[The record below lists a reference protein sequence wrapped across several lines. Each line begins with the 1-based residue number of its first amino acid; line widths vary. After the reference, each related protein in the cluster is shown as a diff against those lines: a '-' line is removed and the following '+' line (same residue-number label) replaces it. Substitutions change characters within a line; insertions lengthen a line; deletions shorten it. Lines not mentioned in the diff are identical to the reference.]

1 MSNRRKKSSTPSTA
15 EPAQV
20 IRKSISEQ
28 APAGRPSPAG
38 AWIDRYRHNGG
49 LRQYVVYL
57 AFALILA
64 TFSIILYDDG
74 FLRSSNLLDI
84 GRQAAPIAV
93 MAVGMAFALAAGEI
107 DLSVG
112 SVVALSSLVAA
123 DVVGSHGF
131 LAGALAALG
140 VSALVGLVN
149 GLIAVKVRIPSFLVT
164 LGMLGIVS
172 GIARNWNDLQSLP
185 IRNDR
190 FKELFGAGGLGP
202 VSSLLIWLIIVGAI
216 GHIALHHLRWG
227 RHVLST
233 GADRGAANAVGINT
247 SRVKISALVAS
258 ATAAGFA
265 GILLASRLSVGRHNL
280 GEDYLLTVI
289 AAVVIGGTNLF
300 GGRASIIGAI
310 TGALIMTMLNKGL
323 ILMGLEV
330 ADQIIARGVI
340 IILAVALSMREAKES

>member
-1 MSNRRKKSSTPSTA
+1 M
-15 EPAQV
+15 
-20 IRKSISEQ
+20 IRKSISKQ
-28 APAGRPSPAG
+28 APTGFPSPVG
-38 AWIDRYRHNGG
+38 AWIDRYRHDGG

-64 TFSIILYDDG
+64 TFSILLHDDG
-74 FLRSSNLLDI
+74 FLSSSNLLNI

-123 DVVGSHGF
+123 ELVGNYGF

-140 VSALVGLVN
+140 ASALVGMVN
-149 GLIAVKVRIPSFLVT
+149 GLISVKVRIPSFLVT
-164 LGMLGIVS
+164 LGMLGIIS

-190 FKELFGAGGLGP
+190 FSGIFGAGGLGP
-202 VSSLLIWLIIVGAI
+202 ASSLLIWIVIVGAL
-216 GHIALHHLRWG
+216 GHFALHHLRWG

-233 GADRGAANAVGINT
+233 GADRDAANAVGINT
-247 SRVKISALVAS
+247 ARVKISALVVS

-265 GILLASRLSVGRHNL
+265 GILLAGRLSIGRHDL

-300 GGRASIIGAI
+300 GGRASILGAV
-310 TGALIMTMLNKGL
+310 TGALIMAMLNNGL

-330 ADQIIARGVI
+330 ADQLIARGVI
-340 IILAVALSMREAKES
+340 IILAVALSMREAKEA

>member
-1 MSNRRKKSSTPSTA
+1 M
-15 EPAQV
+15 
-20 IRKSISEQ
+20 IRKSISKQ
-28 APAGRPSPAG
+28 APTGLPSPVG
-38 AWIDRYRHNGG
+38 AWVDRYRHDGG

-57 AFALILA
+57 AFALILG
-64 TFSIILYDDG
+64 TFSILLHDDG
-74 FLRSSNLLDI
+74 FLSSSNLLNI

-123 DVVGSHGF
+123 ELVGNYGF

-140 VSALVGLVN
+140 AAALVGMVN
-149 GLIAVKVRIPSFLVT
+149 GLISVKVRIPSFLVT
-164 LGMLGIVS
+164 LGMLGIIS

-190 FKELFGAGGLGP
+190 FSGIFGAGGLGP
-202 VSSLLIWLIIVGAI
+202 VSSLLIWIVVVGVL

-233 GADRGAANAVGINT
+233 GADRDAANAVGINT
-247 SRVKISALVAS
+247 ARVKISALVVS

-265 GILLASRLSVGRHNL
+265 GILLAGRLSIGRHDL

-300 GGRASIIGAI
+300 GGRASILGAV
-310 TGALIMTMLNKGL
+310 TGALIMAMLNNGL

-330 ADQIIARGVI
+330 ADQLIARGVI
-340 IILAVALSMREAKES
+340 IILAVALSMREAKEV

>member
-1 MSNRRKKSSTPSTA
+1 
-15 EPAQV
+15 V
-20 IRKSISEQ
+20 IRKSISEK
-28 APAGRPSPAG
+28 ASADLPSPVEAL
-38 AWIDRYRHNGG
+38 IDRYRHNGG

-57 AFALILA
+57 AFVLILA
-64 TFSIILYDDG
+64 TFSVILHDDG
-74 FLRSSNLLDI
+74 FLSSSNLLNI

-123 DVVGSHGF
+123 EIVGNHGF
-131 LAGALAALG
+131 LAGTLAALG
-140 VSALVGLVN
+140 ASALMGLVN
-149 GLIAVKVRIPSFLVT
+149 GLITVKVRIPSFLVT
-164 LGMLGIVS
+164 LGMLGIIS
-172 GIARNWNDLQSLP
+172 GIARNWNDLRSLP

-190 FKELFGAGGLGP
+190 FSGIFGAGGLGP
-202 VSSLLIWLIIVGAI
+202 VSSLLIWTIVVGAL

-233 GADRGAANAVGINT
+233 GADRDAANAVGINT
-247 SRVKISALVAS
+247 ARVRISALVVS
-258 ATAAGFA
+258 AAAAGFA
-265 GILLASRLSVGRHNL
+265 GVLLAGRLSIGRHDL

-300 GGRASIIGAI
+300 GGRASILGAV
-310 TGALIMTMLNKGL
+310 TGALIMAMLNNGL

-330 ADQIIARGVI
+330 ADQLIARGVI
-340 IILAVALSMREAKES
+340 IILAVALSMREAKEG

>member
-1 MSNRRKKSSTPSTA
+1 MT
-15 EPAQV
+15 
-20 IRKSISEQ
+20 RKSISKQ
-28 APAGRPSPAG
+28 ASAGLPSPVE
-38 AWIDRYRHNGG
+38 AWIDRYRHDGG

-64 TFSIILYDDG
+64 TFSIILHDDG
-74 FLRSSNLLDI
+74 FLSSSNLLNI

-123 DVVGSHGF
+123 EIVGNHGF

-140 VSALVGLVN
+140 ASALVGIVN
-149 GLIAVKVRIPSFLVT
+149 GLITVKVRIPSFLVT
-164 LGMLGIVS
+164 LGMLGIIS

-190 FKELFGAGGLGP
+190 FSGIFGAGGLGP
-202 VSSLLIWLIIVGAI
+202 VSSLLIWIVVVGAL

-233 GADRGAANAVGINT
+233 GADRDAANAAGINT
-247 SRVKISALVAS
+247 ARVKISALVVS

-265 GILLASRLSVGRHNL
+265 GILLAGRLSIGRHDL

-300 GGRASIIGAI
+300 GGRASILGAV
-310 TGALIMTMLNKGL
+310 TGALIMAMLNNGL

-330 ADQIIARGVI
+330 ADQLIARGVI
-340 IILAVALSMREAKES
+340 IILAVALSMREAKET

>member
-1 MSNRRKKSSTPSTA
+1 M
-15 EPAQV
+15 
-20 IRKSISEQ
+20 IRKSISKQ
-28 APAGRPSPAG
+28 APTGLPSPVG
-38 AWIDRYRHNGG
+38 AWIDRYRHDGG

-64 TFSIILYDDG
+64 TFSILLHDDG
-74 FLRSSNLLDI
+74 FLSSSNLLNI

-123 DVVGSHGF
+123 ELVGNYGF

-140 VSALVGLVN
+140 AAALVGMVN
-149 GLIAVKVRIPSFLVT
+149 GLISVKVRIPSFLVT
-164 LGMLGIVS
+164 LGMLGIIS

-190 FKELFGAGGLGP
+190 FSGIFGAGGLGP
-202 VSSLLIWLIIVGAI
+202 VSSLLIWIVVAGAL
-216 GHIALHHLRWG
+216 GHFALHHLRWG

-233 GADRGAANAVGINT
+233 GADRDAANAVGINT
-247 SRVKISALVAS
+247 ARVKISALVVS

-265 GILLASRLSVGRHNL
+265 GILLAGRLSIGRHDL

-300 GGRASIIGAI
+300 GGRASILGAV
-310 TGALIMTMLNKGL
+310 TGALIMAMLNNGL

-330 ADQIIARGVI
+330 ADQLIARGVI
-340 IILAVALSMREAKES
+340 IILAVALSMREAKEA

>member
-1 MSNRRKKSSTPSTA
+1 M
-15 EPAQV
+15 
-20 IRKSISEQ
+20 IRKSISKQ
-28 APAGRPSPAG
+28 ASAGLPSPVE
-38 AWIDRYRHNGG
+38 AWIDRYRYDGG

-64 TFSIILYDDG
+64 TFSIILHDDG
-74 FLRSSNLLDI
+74 FLSSSNLLNI

-123 DVVGSHGF
+123 EIVGNHGF

-140 VSALVGLVN
+140 ASALVGMVN
-149 GLIAVKVRIPSFLVT
+149 GLITVKVRIPSFLVT
-164 LGMLGIVS
+164 LGMLGIIS

-190 FKELFGAGGLGP
+190 FSGIFGAGGLGP
-202 VSSLLIWLIIVGAI
+202 VSSLLIWIIVVGTL

-233 GADRGAANAVGINT
+233 GADRDAANAAGINT
-247 SRVKISALVAS
+247 ARVKISALVMS

-265 GILLASRLSVGRHNL
+265 GILLAGRLSIGRHNL

-300 GGRASIIGAI
+300 GGRASILGAV
-310 TGALIMTMLNKGL
+310 TGALIMSMLNNGL

-330 ADQIIARGVI
+330 ADQLIARGVI
-340 IILAVALSMREAKES
+340 IILAVALSMREAKER

>member
-1 MSNRRKKSSTPSTA
+1 
-15 EPAQV
+15 V
-20 IRKSISEQ
+20 IRKSISKQ
-28 APAGRPSPAG
+28 ASAGLPSPAE
-38 AWIDRYRHNGG
+38 AWIDRYRHDGG
-49 LRQYVVYL
+49 LRRYVVYL

-64 TFSIILYDDG
+64 TFSIILHDDG
-74 FLRSSNLLDI
+74 FLSSSNLLNI

-123 DVVGSHGF
+123 EIVGNHGF

-140 VSALVGLVN
+140 TSALVGIVN
-149 GLIAVKVRIPSFLVT
+149 GFITVKVRIPSFLVT
-164 LGMLGIVS
+164 LGMLGIIS

-190 FKELFGAGGLGP
+190 FSGIFGAGGLGP
-202 VSSLLIWLIIVGAI
+202 VSSLLIWIIVVGAL

-233 GADRGAANAVGINT
+233 GADRDAASAAGINT
-247 SRVKISALVAS
+247 ARVKISALVVS
-258 ATAAGFA
+258 AIAAGFA
-265 GILLASRLSVGRHNL
+265 GILLAGRLSIGRHDL

-300 GGRASIIGAI
+300 GGRASVFGAV
-310 TGALIMTMLNKGL
+310 TGALIMAMLNNGL

-330 ADQIIARGVI
+330 ADQLIARGVI
-340 IILAVALSMREAKES
+340 IILAVALSMREAKET